1 MRRER
6 DRLIAQLADHPS
18 GETPGRSGVE
28 RGRKGEGGRSGGE
41 RGREGEGGRT
51 DKELRRTR
59 AELKMKCAEVSCTQ
73 NLRIMVKNVRMM
85 IQYINYVCVF
95 VINWT
100 KTC

>member
-1 MRRER
+1 MQRDNVQMRRER

-73 NLRIMVKNVRMM
+73 NLRIR
-85 IQYINYVCVF
+85 
-95 VINWT
+95 
-100 KTC
+100 